1 MLHPRKGM
9 AVRALARPHGEALS
23 GREFEIC
30 QRGQGDV
37 AKAPAGYSGQ
47 GFSPR
52 GDKGRYV
59 LPPAFRNAI
68 APGPT
73 DERTLCLAKHDRWNC
88 LTGFGLA
95 RTESFEAQL
104 DREEDNAVR
113 LRQGIRPRAALD
125 PAVVV
130 HRSAVRC
137 QRALHPARS
146 SRRAVRD
153 RRGHLLPRRRRS
165 SSRCGRP
172 KQLYAM
178 GEAWA
183 GQQALC
189 RKLEADAKGKRK

>member
-1 MLHPRKGM
+1 M
-9 AVRALARPHGEALS
+9 AS
-23 GREFEIC
+23 GGKAI
-30 QRGQGDV
+30 V

-68 APGPT
+68 APT
-73 DERTLCLAKHDRWNC
+73 DKDPRTLCLAKHDRWNC

-104 DREEDNAVR
+104 DREEDNAIR
-113 LRQGIRPRAALD
+113 LGNGFDRELRSTQLWSFTEVPFDASGRFILPDHLAELGAIDQGICFLGGGQFFTLWA
-125 PAVVV
+125 
-130 HRSAVRC
+130 
-137 QRALHPARS
+137 
-146 SRRAVRD
+146 
-153 RRGHLLPRRRRS
+153 
-165 SSRCGRP
+165 P

-178 GEAWA
+178 DQAWA

-189 RKLEADAKGKRK
+189 RKLEADAKAKRK